1 MPNHQQHK
9 QLRDALMSAFPER
22 SLLEQLLYF
31 ELEKKLNQITQESN
45 LQTIV
50 FQLIQ
55 AAQAQGWL
63 VELVRAARKENPGN
77 LELAA
82 IAQELLS
89 SETPPIVLPKSIN
102 PVTFPEPSTQQQ
114 KILIL
119 AANPKNTSRLRLDEE
134 LREIEQGL
142 QRAGQRERFEI
153 KPALAVRSRDIHRS
167 ILDFKP
173 SIVHFSGHGAGRDGL
188 IFEDETGQA
197 KLVDALA
204 LAKLFKLFANQV
216 KCVVLNACYSE
227 IQAKAIAQHIDY
239 VIGMSQAVGDQ
250 AAIEFAVGFY
260 DALGAGESIEF
271 AYELGCTAVQIQ
283 GIPEE
288 LTPKLFDK
296 KQFDLEFI
304 TPSPSALEPQF
315 CDGNIAEGNFSFQEH
330 ITLAR
335 IPVWLS
341 QESFTSILCKGI
353 AGVEAKFF
361 VPGCE
366 FTKELLK
373 VENCIIQP
381 SKFWSEIRRFQ
392 EIDAGSPGTYRRFI
406 FVATGISRDLEPLV
420 HELRRV
426 HNSQDVDE
434 EPFTMKD
441 NLLRDYVQIISDL
454 KGTEKDAIFIFDK
467 VIIDVDWN
475 NVKTHGEA
483 IFKQSLVDNLPE
495 YDDLSNKI
503 LDNIYNHL
511 VTFIQQCKN
520 QNITRKEIE
529 TKLRDKIPSNQQ
541 PSLQPLLVYTAT
553 ESEDKPDRPA
563 LRFDWAAFSGGETR
577 AIAPLQEWN
586 RLLIELQETRS
597 WIEKYR
603 NTKRI
608 RLAGNRR
615 LIPCLAIGS
624 VFSAV
629 RGYSIE
635 MEHREEVWP
644 TDAHPTHETPDYP
657 LSHQIV
663 GETGTRLVVSMSI
676 GIRRDITSEV
686 EANLEKYELTGT
698 PLLHIRAEQPI
709 TSPPQINVAVGNI
722 KKLIVD
728 NLVRIGGKEIHLFFA
743 GPAHLALFLGHRLDA
758 TAPITCYAWVATGQ
772 YTKTLQLFSG
782 ISK

>member
-1 MPNHQQHK
+1 MPNHQQRK

-31 ELEKKLNQITQESN
+31 ELEKNLNQITQESN

-89 SETPPIVLPKSIN
+89 SETSPIVLPKSTN
-102 PVTFPEPSTQQQ
+102 PISLPEASTWQQ

-167 ILDFKP
+167 ILDFNP
-173 SIVHFSGHGAGRDGL
+173 SIVHFSGHGAGLDGL

-197 KLVDALA
+197 KLLDTLA
-204 LAKLFKLFANQV
+204 LARLFKLFSNRV

-239 VIGMSQAVGDQ
+239 VIGMSQAVGDK

-296 KQFDLEFI
+296 KKFDLELI

-315 CDGNIAEGNFSFQEH
+315 SDGNIAEGNFSFQEQ

-341 QESFTSILCKGI
+341 QESFTSTLMLYEGS
-353 AGVEAKFF
+353 GDVEAKFF
-361 VPGCE
+361 VPSCG

-373 VENCIIQP
+373 VEDRIIHP

-392 EIDAGSPGTYRRFI
+392 EIDAGSPGTYRRFTV
-406 FVATGISRDLEPLV
+406 VATGITRDLEPLV
-420 HELRRV
+420 NELRRV
-426 HNSQDVDE
+426 RNYQYFSQE
-434 EPFTMKD
+434 NFTIKD
-441 NLLRDYVQIISDL
+441 NSFRDYIQIITGL

-467 VIIDVDWN
+467 VIIDIDLN
-475 NVKTHGEA
+475 NVKTHVEA
-483 IFKQSLVDNLPE
+483 IFKQYLVDYLPE

-541 PSLQPLLVYTAT
+541 PPLQPLLVYTAT
-553 ESEDKPDRPA
+553 EPEDKPDRPA
-563 LRFDWAAFSGGETR
+563 LRFDWAAFFGGETR
-577 AIAPLQEWN
+577 AIAPPQEWN

-608 RLAGNRR
+608 TLAGNRR

-635 MEHREEVWP
+635 MEYREEVWP

-663 GETGTRLVVSMSI
+663 GETGTCLVVSI
-676 GIRRDITSEV
+676 GIRRDITFEV
-686 EANLEKYELTGT
+686 EANLEKYGLTGI
-698 PLLHIRAEQPI
+698 PLLHIRAEQSI
-709 TSPPQINVAVGNI
+709 TSPQHTNVAVGNI

-728 NLVRIGGKEIHLFFA
+728 NLVRVGGKEIHLFFA

-772 YTKTLQLFSG
+772 YSKTLQLFSG
-782 ISK
+782 ITK